1 MAKTL
6 IGRLAEID
14 KKIKEHESEI
24 LKLKAKRAPLAEQV
38 LNYMSAHS
46 IQSQAVNGRTV
57 YVAHEIWA
65 SKLDE
70 ESGGLTMPSFVAAVQ
85 ENGMPELATYSPQ
98 RLTAWTREL
107 RHEREAELQTEG
119 KTSGEVME
127 LLADSKSYLPL
138 WLAPHVKVS
147 EVDKIKSR
155 KS

>member
-1 MAKTL
+1 MTTTL
-6 IGRLAEID
+6 IGRLAKLDSEIA
-14 KKIKEHESEI
+14 EHEQAI
-24 LKLKAKRAPLAEQV
+24 KKLKVKRAGIAEQA
-38 LNYMSAHS
+38 LAYMSRHG
-46 IQSQAVNGRTV
+46 IMNQKVNGRTV

-85 ENGMPELATYSPQ
+85 EHGMPELATYSPQ

-119 KTSGEVME
+119 KTSEEVME
-127 LLADSKSYLPL
+127 LLQDSRSYLPL